1 MRRRSRPTAPPD
13 GPLAPAL
20 RRRFPDGLKAPE
32 PERPPAPPP
41 PTWTEAEVMAAAFA
55 ALAGGPELDLRGVRI
70 VPARPAARPPA
81 RAPVGAKRATPV
93 PEDRSTAAVPED
105 RSARPPDGPPRMTAP
120 VPEDMCAQPPD
131 APGSLRAAAA
141 ALRGRPWQGPGWRDS
156 PGHGAGP
163 TDAAQRDV
171 LARAR
176 HHSVPTLTIRGQRRE
191 PAIAAVAAFVGLHRA
206 AGRRYVRVV
215 TGKGLGSA
223 GDPVLKLALDEW
235 CRGPGEPEVSAWAPE
250 RDRDGDYGAVVL
262 RLRPRAP

>member
-20 RRRFPDGLKAPE
+20 RRRFPDGLAAPE
-32 PERPPAPPP
+32 PEEPPPPPP

-55 ALAGGPELDLRGVRI
+55 ALAGGNELDLRGVRI
-70 VPARPAARPPA
+70 VTARPPRPPA
-81 RAPVGAKRATPV
+81 TAPAGAAQELPVPEDRRAPPASGSPRAAPV
-93 PEDRSTAAVPED
+93 PEDRSEAAVPED
-105 RSARPPDGPPRMTAP
+105 R
-120 VPEDMCAQPPD
+120 CALPPD

>member
-20 RRRFPDGLKAPE
+20 RRRFPDGLAAPE
-32 PERPPAPPP
+32 PEEPPPPPP

-55 ALAGGPELDLRGVRI
+55 ALAGGAELDLRGVRI
-70 VPARPAARPPA
+70 VTARPPRPPATATVGAAQKLPVPEDRRARPASGSP
-81 RAPVGAKRATPV
+81 RATPV
-93 PEDRSTAAVPED
+93 PEDRSEAAVPED
-105 RSARPPDGPPRMTAP
+105 R
-120 VPEDMCAQPPD
+120 CALPPD

-235 CRGPGEPEVSAWAPE
+235 CRGAGEPEVSAWAPE

-262 RLRPRAP
+262 RLRPRVP